1 MWKTGISSAL
11 TAKIPH
17 ELAWRRDTGVV
28 HSAAQPFAL
37 SYHAVCPRISKSSN
51 PAATTTTNRCY
62 MPLPALLRPLATDA
76 TCRWRRCCDVWWR
89 VIQRE
94 GGAAAVASHRS
105 YMPLPAL
112 LRLLASGHCC
122 YLSLAGADAKID
134 GACYKGMAE
143 LLQPLAGGAT
153 CRRRH
158 CCQGWPPALQGPAAL
173 LRLRA
178 SGAICSTQRCCQW
191 CREASRQRWVRGGAH
206 GIRRQGRSVVAAWD
220 AGRAECVRG

>member
-51 PAATTTTNRCY
+51 PAATTPTNRC
-62 MPLPALLRPLATDA
+62 
-76 TCRWRRCCDVWWR
+76 
-89 VIQRE
+89 
-94 GGAAAVASHRS
+94 

-158 CCQGWPPALQGPAAL
+158 CCQG
-173 LRLRA
+173 
-178 SGAICSTQRCCQW
+178 
-191 CREASRQRWVRGGAH
+191 
-206 GIRRQGRSVVAAWD
+206 
-220 AGRAECVRG
+220 